1 MDYYIIPAKL
11 ARKLALT
18 DFRTGDEE
26 HGYVVNTSDL
36 EVSGIEAAK
45 QMGARYVSAWDAK
58 NIIKEITNK

>member
-1 MDYYIIPAKL
+1 MDYYIIPAAL

-36 EVSGIEAAK
+36 EVLGLETAK
-45 QMGARYVSAWDAK
+45 KMGARSVNTWEAQKLIDQV
-58 NIIKEITNK
+58 TNE